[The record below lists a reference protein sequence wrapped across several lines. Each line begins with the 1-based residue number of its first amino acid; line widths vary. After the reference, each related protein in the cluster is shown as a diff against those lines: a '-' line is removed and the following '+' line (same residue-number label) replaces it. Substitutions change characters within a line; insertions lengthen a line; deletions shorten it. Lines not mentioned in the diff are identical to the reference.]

1 MRANMAH
8 HLRPGST
15 PRTDNGGRGNDCRLF
30 EAEIDENPASL
41 IDKAE
46 QSLYEIA
53 EKGRIVGLYAL
64 EELAAGAIEMAE
76 RAYQREGHLSGIST
90 GFRGLDDMLGG
101 FQESDLI
108 ILAGRP
114 GMGKTALA
122 TNVAFNCQ

>member
-1 MRANMAH
+1 
-8 HLRPGST
+8 
-15 PRTDNGGRGNDCRLF
+15 
-30 EAEIDENPASL
+30 
-41 IDKAE
+41 
-46 QSLYEIA
+46 
-53 EKGRIVGLYAL
+53 
-64 EELAAGAIEMAE
+64 MAE

-122 TNVAFNCQ
+122 TNVAFSIANDYLKAQTSGNTETLPDGTVK